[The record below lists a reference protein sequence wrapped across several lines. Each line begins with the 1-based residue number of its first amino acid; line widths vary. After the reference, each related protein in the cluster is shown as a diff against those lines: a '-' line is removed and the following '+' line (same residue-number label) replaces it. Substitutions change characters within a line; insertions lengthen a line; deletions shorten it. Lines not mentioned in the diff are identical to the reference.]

1 MKKENKNS
9 DQKMINDK
17 SSPNAIS
24 GEDTSTDDTGS
35 VDTETVKESSEE
47 DTSTVT
53 ESVKESSDQDSSPD
67 TESAK
72 EEVSERMKKAEI
84 FLERGN
90 YAEAGELLDELSNV
104 SDLTQED
111 QERVEELQERM
122 KPDPVAVWIGVG
134 CLLVIAVLAI
144 TTLGR

>member
-9 DQKMINDK
+9 GQKTINDNSTVK
-17 SSPNAIS
+17 TTSP
-24 GEDTSTDDTGS
+24 EDTSSDDI
-35 VDTETVKESSEE
+35 EAVKESSGE
-47 DTSTVT
+47 DA
-53 ESVKESSDQDSSPD
+53 SPD

-72 EEVSERMKKAEI
+72 EEVSERMKIAEN

-90 YAEAGELLDELSNV
+90 YAKAGDLLNELSNV
-104 SDLTQED
+104 SDLTQEE
-111 QERVEELQERM
+111 QEKVEELLERM

-144 TTLGR
+144 TTLGH

>member
-9 DQKMINDK
+9 DEKMINHK
-17 SSPNAIS
+17 SPSKA
-24 GEDTSTDDTGS
+24 
-35 VDTETVKESSEE
+35 SSEE
-47 DTSTVT
+47 DSSTDT
-53 ESVKESSDQDSSPD
+53 ESAKASSEEESSPD
-67 TESAK
+67 TGTAK

-90 YAEAGELLDELSNV
+90 YAKAGELLDELSNV
-104 SDLTQED
+104 SDLNQED
-111 QERVEELQERM
+111 QERVEELLERM

-144 TTLGR
+144 TTLGH